1 MSTTTAGTA
10 TPVAPTR
17 AVDVR
22 RPSAARLTAVELR
35 KTLDTRSGRWLLVVV
50 ALMAAAGLGWRLY
63 NADNTPVAFDHWFG
77 TALTPVQQL
86 LPVLGVLAMT
96 SEWTQRTALT
106 TFTLVPQRGRVLA
119 AKLVAA
125 VVLTTAMVLLIVAVS
140 AASTLA
146 AGLATGDTVDWGNPP
161 KLLVGA
167 AASFAL
173 TMLMGAG
180 FGALLQQT
188 PAAMVGY
195 FIAPAL
201 ATTAAAALLGD
212 NARWVNIYEAL
223 GRVSELDLTGA
234 VAPTV
239 VTLGIWITLPLVLGF
254 VRSMRREVS

>member
-1 MSTTTAGTA
+1 MSTA
-10 TPVAPTR
+10 TVTPTPLPPAR
-17 AVDVR
+17 PTGIR
-22 RPSAARLTAVELR
+22 RPSSARLATVELR
-35 KTLDTRSGRWLLVVV
+35 KTLDTRAGRWLLVVV
-50 ALMAAAGLGWRLY
+50 ALLAAAGLGWRLY

-106 TFTLVPQRGRVLA
+106 TFTLVPQRGRVLT

-125 VVLTTAMVLLIVAVS
+125 VVLTTAMVLLIAAVS
-140 AASTLA
+140 AACTLV
-146 AGLATGDTVDWGNPP
+146 GGMATGETVDWGNPP

-173 TMLMGAG
+173 AMLMGAG

-195 FIAPAL
+195 FIAPAV
-201 ATTAAAALLGD
+201 ATTAAAALLDD
-212 NARWVNIYEAL
+212 NARWVDIYGAL
-223 GRVSELDLTGA
+223 GRVSGLDLTGA
-234 VAPTV
+234 VAPTL
-239 VTLGIWITLPLVLGF
+239 VTLGIWITLPLAAGV
-254 VRSMRREVS
+254 VRSLRREVS